1 MSDDS
6 SNAASDTE
14 QEKQPTTIADDIVVT
29 KYKMASEI
37 TNKVLKEIVEKC
49 VDKTSVMSLCELGDN
64 RLLEETGK
72 VFKKEKNLKKGAS
85 LSHLIS
91 HHFTSPLFL
100 FYFYCGSFKASRSRL
115 VFRLTIV
122 FATFRLSRATLMSF
136 SRRAILLL
144 CTTTFS
150 LMFFY
155 LTLILLICFLL
166 LYSDLGCHIDGF
178 IAVAAHTLVIGATKV
193 IIILPIKNEIFSE
206 NLDILGFLSN
216 KFQGNVSN

>member
-37 TNKVLKEIVEKC
+37 TNKVLKEIIEKC
-49 VDKTSVMSLCELGDN
+49 VDKASVMSLCELGDN

-85 LSHLIS
+85 SSLIS
-91 HHFTSPLFL
+91 HITSPLFL
-100 FYFYCGSFKASRSRL
+100 FYFLFGSFKASRSRL

-150 LMFFY
+150 LMFFLY
-155 LTLILLICFLL
+155 LTLI
-166 LYSDLGCHIDGF
+166 
-178 IAVAAHTLVIGATKV
+178 
-193 IIILPIKNEIFSE
+193 
-206 NLDILGFLSN
+206 
-216 KFQGNVSN
+216 